1 MLAKANLF
9 QASHLAKR
17 LSDLKQNGTQEKTP
31 FSGTVFHTLSHGML
45 RFVASVS
52 QKPLNRSTL
61 IGCQRISTS
70 QKVISGANTFNKTDH
85 TT

>member
-1 MLAKANLF
+1 MLAKENLF

-31 FSGTVFHTLSHGML
+31 FSDTVLHTLLHGVV

-52 QKPLNRSTL
+52 L
-61 IGCQRISTS
+61 
-70 QKVISGANTFNKTDH
+70 KTIA
-85 TT
+85 